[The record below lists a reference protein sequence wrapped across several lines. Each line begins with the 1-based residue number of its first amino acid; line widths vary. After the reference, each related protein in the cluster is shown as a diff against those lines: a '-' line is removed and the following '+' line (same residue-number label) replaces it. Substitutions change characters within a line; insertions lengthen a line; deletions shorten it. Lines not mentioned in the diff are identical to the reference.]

1 MDLAV
6 YELFLFFLIEID
18 EIGVLVDSVKVYTL
32 LIIVVI
38 HEFTDFT
45 TITLLKHIIFFI
57 WLKYIR
63 QVIDI
68 SASS

>member
-38 HEFTDFT
+38 HELTDFT